1 MSSPALDTLSGF
13 SGQDPI
19 LVDYLHVNRIAIDL
33 DVSSRK
39 RLFEKIADI
48 TSSSHS
54 PGEAQLMV
62 PLTAECVC
70 ETLNQRERLGSTGIG
85 HGIVLP
91 HGRIQHLSEPMISI
105 VRLKSPIGYDV
116 PDQIQVWLAVCLL
129 VPENANE
136 AHLNLL
142 AELASLLNNEEFVS
156 ALKEAKTCLEILR
169 LFSNTQP

>member
-1 MSSPALDTLSGF
+1 
-13 SGQDPI
+13 
-19 LVDYLHVNRIAIDL
+19 
-33 DVSSRK
+33 
-39 RLFEKIADI
+39 
-48 TSSSHS
+48 
-54 PGEAQLMV
+54 MV

>member
-1 MSSPALDTLSGF
+1 MSSPALNAPTMPSGPN
-13 SGQDPI
+13 PI
-19 LVDYLHVNRIAIDL
+19 LADYLHVNRIAIDL

-39 RLFEKIADI
+39 RLFEEIADI
-48 TSSSHS
+48 TSSNHS
-54 PGEAQLMV
+54 PGETQLML

-91 HGRIQHLSEPMISI
+91 HGRIKDLPEPVISV
-105 VRLKSPIGYDV
+105 VRLKSPIEYDV

-129 VPENANE
+129 VPVDANE

-142 AELASLLNNEEFVS
+142 AELARLLNSEEFVS
-156 ALKEAKTCLEILR
+156 ALKEAKTCPEIMR
-169 LFSNTQP
+169 LFSSA